1 MKSNRIRKIE
11 GNFMGVEFYVKPT
24 PLNINE
30 LEEKN
35 RNMLLDWYKEHY
47 PDTAAKLSGEA
58 EFSEYTNEDINALN
72 AWRLDVEF
80 RSKYLRSMA
89 ESCMAFA
96 KPIPEETWVRDDLEY
111 STIREAWDFFSEK
124 RLVP

>member
-1 MKSNRIRKIE
+1 
-11 GNFMGVEFYVKPT
+11 MGVEFYVKPT

-47 PDTAAKLSGEA
+47 PTTAEKLSGES
-58 EFSEYTNEDINALN
+58 EFSDYTAEDINALN

-80 RSKYLRSMA
+80 RSKYLRGMA
-89 ESCMAFA
+89 EACMSFA
-96 KPIPEETWVRDDLEY
+96 KPLPEDTWVRDDLEY